1 MDLGALENK
10 TLEMLKMPLSEQEEA
25 ILHLLKKVNQLE
37 HENIELK
44 ERLARLLWSMEE
56 HD

>member
-1 MDLGALENK
+1 MKKYNPNEQVEKEHDDALEYYMRRCSE
-10 TLEMLKMPLSEQEEA
+10 LE
-25 ILHLLKKVNQLE
+25 N
-37 HENIELK
+37 ENCRLK

>member
-1 MDLGALENK
+1 MIRTEEFENNDKERDDALEYYMRRCSELETENK
-10 TLEMLKMPLSEQEEA
+10 
-25 ILHLLKKVNQLE
+25 N
-37 HENIELK
+37 LK

>member
-1 MDLGALENK
+1 MDLGVLEKK
-10 TLEMLKMPLSEQEEA
+10 TMELMQMPLNEQEEA
-25 ILHLLKKVNQLE
+25 ILFLMKRNMRLE
-37 HENIELK
+37 NEIIELK